1 MRSIYELHK
10 EQWTRKDT
18 RGQLGP
24 SIENHRLYYP
34 WQYHLYKL
42 ETTKITTSSRPQD
55 LAPVVSVNLT
65 PSMNEVGEKF
75 RV

>member
-10 EQWTRKDT
+10 EQWTWKDT

-55 LAPVVSVNLT
+55 LASVVSVNLT
-65 PSMNEVGEKF
+65 PF